1 MNPAETLHR
10 LKFLHDQIHQTVER
24 SRHLPSAMP
33 LDVQPESLNYQEDV
47 TRLKQEYRHAVD
59 VAMVKGELSPADLAK
74 EGLPHSI

>member
-10 LKFLHDQIHQTVER
+10 LKFLHDQIHQTAER

-33 LDVQPESLNYQEDV
+33 LHVHPESLNYQEDL

-59 VAMVKGELSPADLAK
+59 AAIVQGELSPADLAR
-74 EGLPHSI
+74 EGLPHSV